1 MEIKIC
7 ILSEQYCKECFEL
20 QNKVMLFLSE
30 QKQEN
35 YLPKREKEKFIA
47 AIEENRLLG
56 AIN

>member
-35 YLPKREKEKFIA
+35 YLPKREKEKKR
-47 AIEENRLLG
+47 NLSQL
-56 AIN
+56 